1 MSAKVLSHDYNL
13 LELFAVLSLVWCRNR
28 LQDSLS
34 GFSNL
39 TLQNLGSYETL
50 ASALNVSWI
59 IEGRDYVTSTKYQVE
74 CVSILF
80 REFNLS
86 EARILCNCKTTHR
99 YHDLQL

>member
-39 TLQNLGSYETL
+39 TLQNLGSYET
-50 ASALNVSWI
+50 
-59 IEGRDYVTSTKYQVE
+59 
-74 CVSILF
+74 
-80 REFNLS
+80 
-86 EARILCNCKTTHR
+86 
-99 YHDLQL
+99 